1 MNHILSKIFYGP
13 IFFKGNKKITSEIFA
28 SFPKCGAT
36 VLDFH
41 QQSIGI
47 PVNYNLASIWSLKIL
62 NFSHTEVS
70 GMVSCGD
77 FNWYFSDDEQCCT
90 PFQGFIGKF
99 YSFLWEVS
107 KSFAHF
113 IRVLFIICLW
123 KLLHV
128 LNMRPCQIHAL
139 QTFSPSLRLA
149 FPFLDHAVQVRSL
162 LFGWSPI
169 C

>member
-1 MNHILSKIFYGP
+1 MNHILSKIFYGL

-47 PVNYNLASIWSLKIL
+47 PANYNLASIWSFKIL

-77 FNWYFSDDEQCCT
+77 FN
-90 PFQGFIGKF
+90 
-99 YSFLWEVS
+99 
-107 KSFAHF
+107 
-113 IRVLFIICLW
+113 
-123 KLLHV
+123 
-128 LNMRPCQIHAL
+128 
-139 QTFSPSLRLA
+139 
-149 FPFLDHAVQVRSL
+149 
-162 LFGWSPI
+162 
-169 C
+169 

>member
-1 MNHILSKIFYGP
+1 MNHILSKIFYGL

-70 GMVSCGD
+70 GMVSCGH
-77 FNWYFSDDEQCCT
+77 FN
-90 PFQGFIGKF
+90 
-99 YSFLWEVS
+99 
-107 KSFAHF
+107 
-113 IRVLFIICLW
+113 
-123 KLLHV
+123 
-128 LNMRPCQIHAL
+128 
-139 QTFSPSLRLA
+139 
-149 FPFLDHAVQVRSL
+149 
-162 LFGWSPI
+162 
-169 C
+169 